1 MQYEFFTFKPDEQGQ
16 IEMED
21 FLTSILT
28 CMSGSKIDRYLRRI
42 KTVKDRLNLD
52 SKVNFE

>member
-1 MQYEFFTFKPDEQGQ
+1 MIQ
-16 IEMED
+16 MED

-52 SKVNFE
+52 QKVNFE